1 KLKMQNFF
9 HPKSA
14 TIHRYFEVDTT
25 GGGEEEGGIRSSLQ
39 PIQLRS
45 KTEQM
50 KEQEAKQEEEMTRF
64 LQEFDGIDEV
74 IREEV
79 HRTEDKVERTSRR
92 SQLERCG

>member
-1 KLKMQNFF
+1 MVEERRQQL
-9 HPKSA
+9 
-14 TIHRYFEVDTT
+14 EVDVRAEVDAHP
-25 GGGEEEGGIRSSLQ
+25 GAHRGHGHLDDDEDREAHAEQGGEEEGGIRSSLQ

-79 HRTEDKVERTSRR
+79 H
-92 SQLERCG
+92 